1 MDLEAKRL
9 LQTRELGEKRLHQE
23 RGLELRKTDVRAE
36 LAREN
41 LEQFLKDN
49 FFSETDDIPRY
60 ERKIELLPDHYE
72 KFRMTFGELKAIEVD
87 KFSEGNKSIV
97 RVLSQK
103 VQDTISDL
111 SQSEVGYPG

>member
-1 MDLEAKRL
+1 M
-9 LQTRELGEKRLHQE
+9 LQARKLGEKRLLQE
-23 RGLELRKTDVRAE
+23 RGLEARKTEVRAE

-41 LEQFLKDN
+41 LEQFLKDD

-60 ERKIELLPDHYE
+60 ERKIELLSDHYE

-87 KFSEGNKSIV
+87 KFSEENESIFSFKSKCAGYYFG
-97 RVLSQK
+97 LKGQ
-103 VQDTISDL
+103 